1 MSRWIVEQR
10 DGKTFSLPAR
20 FIEPRQAR
28 AALSPLAWRILL
40 SVSEKPSYPKEI
52 GKRLKV
58 HEQKVYYHIRNL
70 EKSGLV
76 RVAKTESMYGVTAK
90 IYDINE
96 PAFALV
102 LKDMEESQKLSQIND
117 EHHGFLHPFISKGN
131 LNATIVVG
139 SLDPHGPTKARAKDA
154 PYGINLGV
162 FLGSFLNYA
171 PSASVKL
178 DTEIAKDDLKQ
189 NLIIIGGPGV
199 NRLAAQ
205 INEKL
210 PIKFK
215 EDLKRKGFYTDIFSS
230 LSRKTYGEDENGI
243 IVKMK
248 SPFVAD
254 KHIMVIAG
262 KRSQGTK
269 SAILAIMNRLDEV
282 CSGNAHNPKVIAKVV
297 EGIDSD
303 SDGVID
309 SVEIKE

>member
-1 MSRWIVEQR
+1 MGRWIVEHR
-10 DGKTFSLPAR
+10 NGKTFSLPAR
-20 FIEPRQAR
+20 FIEPHHAR
-28 AALSPLAWRILL
+28 AALSPLAWKIIL
-40 SVSEKPSYPKEI
+40 SISEKPSYPKEI
-52 GKRLKV
+52 GKKLKV

-70 EKSGLV
+70 EKAGLI
-76 RVAKTESMYGVTAK
+76 RVAKTQNMYGVTAK

-102 LKDMEESQKLSQIND
+102 LRNMEESQKISSIKD
-117 EHHGFLHPFISKGN
+117 EHQNFLHPFIDNGN
-131 LNATIVVG
+131 LNATIIVG
-139 SLDPHGPTKARAKDA
+139 STDPHGPTKARAKDA
-154 PYGINLGV
+154 PYGINLGF

-178 DTEIAKDDLKQ
+178 DTETTREDLKN
-189 NLIIIGGPGV
+189 NLIVIGGPGV
-199 NRLAAQ
+199 NRLCAQ
-205 INEKL
+205 INDKL

-215 EDLKRKGFYTDIFSS
+215 EDEKRKNFYTDIYSTIS
-230 LSRKTYGEDENGI
+230 KKTYGEDENGI

-254 KHIMVIAG
+254 KQVLVIAG

-269 SAILAIMNRLDEV
+269 AAIIALMQKFDEI
-282 CSGNAHNPKVIAKVV
+282 CEGNAHNKRIMAKVV

-303 SDGVID
+303 SDGIID